1 MSCNCNNASK
11 TCDPCAFCTPPG
23 VTGLTTC
30 APVDPCDEQP
40 IDSTCVIYSGTD
52 YECIDVVNG
61 DTLISVLL
69 NILQTYFPSE
79 DCCEML
85 NGTLTR
91 NPVSYTFCYS
101 YEDGTCGRACECD
114 STTTVVTL
122 WSLND
127 PLVVGSLLYSNS
139 SLTTLAPEGWYS
151 RNGKC
156 YVVTGGVSLPGPA
169 GQIQSISQ
177 CTTPTTTTST
187 STTTTSSTTTT
198 TTLIPPIACNCYGVY
213 NPTDKAK
220 AFTWTDCIKL
230 AVQYD
235 IVGAGQT
242 SYVCSRSDGF
252 LPSLDLVIT
261 NFGLCGTT
269 CPPTSTTTSTTTT
282 VPPSPICKCIF
293 MVYTG
298 DSTSLDIT
306 YVDCDGI
313 TSDPI
318 TLSTE
323 TPTFYACGS
332 NPQTLDS
339 DVTFYTGSDC
349 FASECTASFI
359 ISNLLTGASITAV
372 NPEFTIVY
380 QLFPEYTF
388 PVTCIGPTATVTG
401 LHASYNGSFYVSIN
415 NTGVAGCVKLLVNNI
430 VVDSSPVIAATSS
443 IYTLTLAAAV
453 TASDIIKIEL
463 TPGSC

>member
-11 TCDPCAFCTPPG
+11 ICDPCAFCTPPG

-30 APVDPCDEQP
+30 APVDPCEGET
-40 IDSTCVIYSGTD
+40 IDSECVIYSGTD
-52 YECIDVVNG
+52 YQCIDVTNG

-69 NILQTYFPSE
+69 NILETYFSLE
-79 DCCEML
+79 DCCKML

-101 YEDGTCGRACECD
+101 YEDGTCERACTCD

-156 YVVTGGVSLPGPA
+156 YVVTGGVDLPGPA
-169 GQIQSISQ
+169 GQIQSINN
-177 CTTPTTTTST
+177 CTVPTTTTST

-198 TTLIPPIACNCYGVY
+198 TTLIPPITCNCYGIF
-213 NPTDKAK
+213 NPTDRAK

-230 AVQYD
+230 NAQFE
-235 IVGAGQT
+235 IVGAGAT
-242 SYVCSRSDGF
+242 EYRCSRSDGF
-252 LPSLDLVIT
+252 LPSLDLVVT
-261 NFGLCGTT
+261 NYGLCGTS
-269 CPPTSTTTSTTTT
+269 CPPASTTTT
-282 VPPSPICKCIF
+282 TTTTAPPSPVCKCIF

-298 DSTSLDIT
+298 DGSSSNIT
-306 YVDCDGI
+306 YVDCEGV
-313 TSDPI
+313 TSDPF

-323 TPTFYACGS
+323 TPIYYACGT
-332 NPQTLDS
+332 NPQTLDP
-339 DVTFYTGSDC
+339 DVDFYTGADC
-349 FASECTASFI
+349 FGSECTYSFM
-359 ISNLLTGASITAV
+359 ISNSLTGASITVVSTPGAIIY
-372 NPEFTIVY
+372 E
-380 QLFPEYTF
+380 LFPEYTF
-388 PVTCIGPTATVTG
+388 PVTCIGLTATVTG
-401 LHASYNGSFYVSIN
+401 LHASYNGSFNVSIN
-415 NTGVAGCVKLLVNNI
+415 NAGVAGCVKLLVNNI
-430 VVDSSPVIAATSS
+430 VVDTKPVLAATSS
-443 IYTLTLAAAV
+443 IYMLTLTVAV
-453 TASDIIKIEL
+453 TATDIIKIEL